1 MEGPVTE
8 FFYYGISIALIAGIL
23 VGIALMSKVEKAAFG
38 NLLSVVCASLAIA
51 LTMLYYGVLSVAEI
65 WICIGIGLVIGVIGA
80 IRAKMI
86 HMPQVVALLNGFGG
100 AASAIVAAVVLYEG
114 AGISLFEE
122 LTAGVALCVG
132 MLTLTGSLIAVGK
145 LHGVLTQRPIVWK
158 LHQQLSIA
166 SIALMVVLIAA
177 LPFNLPF
184 PAVILLFALFLV
196 SGFFGIAL
204 AIRVG
209 GADMPLTIALLNSLT
224 GVAVSMMGMSVGDP
238 LLVAVGGIVGAAG
251 LILTRIMC
259 RAMNRSL
266 SDIMLG
272 KTSVAHT
279 GGGAADAA
287 KATAQVAVADAAAAS
302 AQQTAINS
310 AELAATATAADS
322 AAGAAPVAQDPC
334 EVLSRAKKVII
345 VPGYGMALAQAQE
358 LVKELSDKLE
368 KGGAEVKLAI
378 HPVAGRMP
386 GHMNVLLAEVE
397 VPYDKLYEIDD
408 INPEFEQ
415 CDAAIVVGAN
425 DVINPAA
432 NTDVDTPIYGMPI
445 LDVEKAKNIIIC
457 NFDKKPGYAGVP
469 NPLYDEGRAI
479 LLLGDAK
486 ESLTTLLA
494 FDS

>member
-1 MEGPVTE
+1 MEGPGAE
-8 FFYYGISIALIAGIL
+8 IFYYGVSIALIAGIL
-23 VGIALMSKVEKAAFG
+23 AGIALMSKVEKAAFG
-38 NLLSVVCASLAIA
+38 NLLSAVCTGLAVV
-51 LTMLYYGVLSVAEI
+51 LTMLYYDVLTVAEV
-65 WICIGIGLVIGVIGA
+65 WICLGAGIAIGVVGA

-86 HMPQVVALLNGFGG
+86 QMPQIVALLNGFGG
-100 AASAIVAAVVLYEG
+100 ASSAIVAAVVLHRG
-114 AGISLFEE
+114 AGVGLFEA
-122 LTAGVALCVG
+122 LTAGVGLCVG
-132 MLTLTGSLIAVGK
+132 MLTFTGSLVAVGK
-145 LHGVLTQRPIVWK
+145 LHGVLTQRPIAWRF
-158 LHQQLSIA
+158 HQHLSIG
-166 SIALMVVLIAA
+166 SIVLMLALIAT
-177 LPFNLPF
+177 LPFGLPF
-184 PAVILLFALFLV
+184 PVIFLLLALFLL

-209 GADMPLTIALLNSLT
+209 GADMPITIALLNSLT
-224 GVAVSMMGMSVGDP
+224 GIAVSTMGMSVGDP

-272 KTSVAHT
+272 KTSVAPPAK
-279 GGGAADAA
+279 GKGAKAPEGAGAAEG
-287 KATAQVAVADAAAAS
+287 
-302 AQQTAINS
+302 
-310 AELAATATAADS
+310 AEA
-322 AAGAAPVAQDPC
+322 AAGAGGAPGAPADSGGPEEREPGPAPAQDPC
-334 EVLSRAKKVII
+334 GVLASARKVII
-345 VPGYGMALAQAQE
+345 VPGYGMALAQAQG

-368 KGGAEVKLAI
+368 KGGADVKLAI

-408 INPEFEQ
+408 VNPMFED

-432 NTDVDTPIYGMPI
+432 NTEEDTPIYGMPI
-445 LDVEKAKNIIIC
+445 LEVGKARNIIIC

-469 NPLYDEGRAI
+469 NPLYEGGRAI

-486 ESLTTLLA
+486 ESHAALLA
-494 FDS
+494 FDEE